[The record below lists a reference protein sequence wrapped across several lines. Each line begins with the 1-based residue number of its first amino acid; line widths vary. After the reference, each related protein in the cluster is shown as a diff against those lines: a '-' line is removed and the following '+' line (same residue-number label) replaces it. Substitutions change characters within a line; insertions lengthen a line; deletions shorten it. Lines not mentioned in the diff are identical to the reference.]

1 MSAPLKPSENVRQLD
16 QHVIG
21 QDDAKL
27 TLAVA
32 IYTHFRKMAW
42 AENGTVDVTKSNIL
56 LIGPTGT
63 GKTLLCETLARI
75 LDVPFV
81 TADATSLAQT
91 EYVSEEIEAILQ
103 RLLDRAGGD
112 MARAQQGIIFIDE
125 IDKLRSISGQARAAS
140 GESVQ
145 HALLKIM
152 EGAPVRLKSGPH
164 IDTTHVLFICGGAFV
179 GLDKILEKT
188 HTFGFIST
196 ADDQNEKII
205 ERLNSRVKPT
215 DLREF
220 GLIPEFA
227 GRLPIIARLQ
237 DLSREMLVR
246 IMIEPRS
253 AIFRQFAEILREDG
267 IKLSISRNVFE
278 QIAEL
283 AMEYKAGARS
293 LRGIFEEMMT
303 GVLYA
308 IPDTPGLSEVRITS
322 LFEEAELIS
331 QPTPGAKISQNS
343 SS

>member
-1 MSAPLKPSENVRQLD
+1 MPQALKPSEIVRQLNE
-16 QHVIG
+16 HVIG
-21 QDDAKL
+21 QEAAKR

-32 IYTHFRKMAW
+32 IYAHYRRMAHV
-42 AENGTVDVTKSNIL
+42 AVDAIELSKSNIL

-63 GKTLLCETLARI
+63 GKTLLCETLGRI

-81 TADATSLAQT
+81 TADATSLAQSQF
-91 EYVSEEIEAILQ
+91 VGDEIEAILH
-103 RLLDRAGGD
+103 RLLDRANGD
-112 MARAQQGIIFIDE
+112 LTRAQRGIVFVDE
-125 IDKLRSISGQARAAS
+125 VDKLKAVDGQTRSTS

-152 EGAPVRLKSGPH
+152 EGAPVRLKSGQH
-164 IDTTHVLFICGGAFV
+164 IDTTHILFICGGAFV
-179 GLDKILEKT
+179 GLEKILEKT

-196 ADDQNEKII
+196 SDDQNEKII
-205 ERLNSRVKPT
+205 NRLNSRVKPT

-227 GRLPIIARLQ
+227 GRLPIVARLQ

-267 IKLSISRNVFE
+267 IKLSINRSVFE

-303 GVLYA
+303 SVLYA
-308 IPDTPGLSEVRITS
+308 IPDTPGLSEVIITS
-322 LFEEAELIS
+322 LFEEAQLIR
-331 QPTPGAKISQNS
+331 QPAPAT
-343 SS
+343 

>member
-1 MSAPLKPSENVRQLD
+1 MTSPLKPSEIVRQLD
-16 QHVIG
+16 LHVIG
-21 QDDAKL
+21 QVEAKR

-42 AENGTVDVTKSNIL
+42 ATDATVDITKSNIL

-63 GKTLLCETLARI
+63 GKTLLCETLAKI

-91 EYVSEEIEAILQ
+91 EYVSEEIEAMLP
-103 RLLDRAGGD
+103 RLLDRASGD
-112 MARAQQGIIFIDE
+112 MVRAQRGIIFIDE

-152 EGAPVRLKSGPH
+152 EGAPVRLKSGQH
-164 IDTTHVLFICGGAFV
+164 IDTTHILFICGGAFV

-196 ADDQNEKII
+196 SDDQNQKII
-205 ERLNSRVKPT
+205 NRLNSRVKPT

-227 GRLPIIARLQ
+227 GRLPIVARLQ

-267 IKLSISRNVFE
+267 IKLSIARLVFE

-303 GVLYA
+303 SVLYA
-308 IPDTPGLSEVRITS
+308 IPDTPGLSEVIITS
-322 LFEEAELIS
+322 LFEEAQLIS
-331 QPTPGAKISQNS
+331 QPAPAT
-343 SS
+343 

>member
-1 MSAPLKPSENVRQLD
+1 MTSPLKPSEIVRQLD
-16 QHVIG
+16 LHVIG
-21 QDDAKL
+21 QVEAKR

-42 AENGTVDVTKSNIL
+42 AESGAVDITKSNIL

-63 GKTLLCETLARI
+63 GKTLLCETLAKI

-91 EYVSEEIEAILQ
+91 EYVSEEIEAMLH
-103 RLLDRAGGD
+103 RLLDRANGD
-112 MARAQQGIIFIDE
+112 MARAQRGIIFIDE

-152 EGAPVRLKSGPH
+152 EGAPVRLKSGQH
-164 IDTTHVLFICGGAFV
+164 IDTTHILFICGGAFV
-179 GLDKILEKT
+179 GLEKILEKT

-196 ADDQNEKII
+196 SDDQNEKII
-205 ERLNSRVKPT
+205 NRLNSRVKPT

-227 GRLPIIARLQ
+227 GRLPIVARLQ
-237 DLSREMLVR
+237 DLTREMLVR

-303 GVLYA
+303 SVLYA

-322 LFEEAELIS
+322 LFEEAQLIS
-331 QPTPGAKISQNS
+331 QPSPAT
-343 SS
+343 

>member
-1 MSAPLKPSENVRQLD
+1 
-16 QHVIG
+16 
-21 QDDAKL
+21 
-27 TLAVA
+27 
-32 IYTHFRKMAW
+32 
-42 AENGTVDVTKSNIL
+42 
-56 LIGPTGT
+56 
-63 GKTLLCETLARI
+63 LCETLAKI

-91 EYVSEEIEAILQ
+91 EYVSEEIEAMLH
-103 RLLDRAGGD
+103 RLLDRANGD
-112 MARAQQGIIFIDE
+112 MERAQRGIIFIDE